1 MTKQVM
7 FTSYMSAQRAFF
19 ITAIIAVVAFVIGI
33 VIQVIITKKLK
44 SVDSRAMANKLD
56 KQIKLMGLYIIF
68 LLILAIILFIML
80 IIYGYCATQVK

>member
-1 MTKQVM
+1 MDKQVM

-19 ITAIIAVVAFVIGI
+19 NTAIITVVALVIGV

-44 SVDSRAMANKLD
+44 NVDSRAMTNKLD
-56 KQIKLMGLYIIF
+56 KQIKLMSLYMIF

-80 IIYGYCATQVK
+80 IIYGYWATQVK

>member
-1 MTKQVM
+1 MDKQVM
-7 FTSYMSAQRAFF
+7 FTSYMSAQRVFF
-19 ITAIIAVVAFVIGI
+19 NTAIITVVALVIGV

-44 SVDSRAMANKLD
+44 NVDSRAMTNKLD

-80 IIYGYCATQVK
+80 IIYGYCAMQVK

>member
-1 MTKQVM
+1 MDKQVM
-7 FTSYMSAQRAFF
+7 FTSYMSAQKAFF
-19 ITAIIAVVAFVIGI
+19 TTAIIVVVALAIGV

-44 SVDSRAMANKLD
+44 SVDSRAMTNKLD
-56 KQIKLMGLYIIF
+56 KQIKLMSLYMIF

>member
-1 MTKQVM
+1 MDKQVM

-19 ITAIIAVVAFVIGI
+19 ITAIITVVALVIGV

-44 SVDSRAMANKLD
+44 NVDSRIMTNKLD
-56 KQIKLMGLYIIF
+56 KQIKLMSLYMIF

-80 IIYGYCATQVK
+80 IIYGYCAAQVK

>member
-1 MTKQVM
+1 MDKQVM

-19 ITAIIAVVAFVIGI
+19 ITAIIAVVALVIGI

-44 SVDSRAMANKLD
+44 SVDSRIMTNKLA
-56 KQIKLMGLYIIF
+56 KQIKLMGLYMIF

>member
-1 MTKQVM
+1 MDKQVM
-7 FTSYMSAQRAFF
+7 FASYMSAQRVFF
-19 ITAIIAVVAFVIGI
+19 ITAIIAVVALVIGV

-44 SVDSRAMANKLD
+44 NVDSRAMTNKLD
-56 KQIKLMGLYIIF
+56 KQIKLMGLYMIF